1 MVQLPGSAP
10 AHRGVPPP
18 PSPGWL
24 QAQLARA
31 EQQLNACLA
40 CETADTSQGQAQ
52 IGALSRRIQALK
64 AQLEGASGS
73 QRTPAAQ
80 ANEAAPPTDLDP
92 GTGTR
97 LDLTV

>member
-10 AHRGVPPP
+10 AHRGMPPA

-31 EQQLNACLA
+31 EQQLGACLA
-40 CETADTSQGQAQ
+40 CDTADTSQGQAQ
-52 IGALSRRIQALK
+52 IGALSRRIQVLK
-64 AQLEGASGS
+64 AQLEGASAS
-73 QRTPAAQ
+73 PRTPAAPSDV
-80 ANEAAPPTDLDP
+80 AAQPTDLHP